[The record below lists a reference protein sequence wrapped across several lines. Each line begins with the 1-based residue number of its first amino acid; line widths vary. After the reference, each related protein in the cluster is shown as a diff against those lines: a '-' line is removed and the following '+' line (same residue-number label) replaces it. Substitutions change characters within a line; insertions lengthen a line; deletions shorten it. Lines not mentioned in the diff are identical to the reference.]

1 MEEPAPPWRFRRN
14 QPLKLRALRVSGP
27 CHKSGDVAQIVNLLY
42 RRLAIGRAWG
52 NSCRVTLAHTP
63 QNAILPIQQIDNLR
77 YELLP
82 QDMSPDL

>member
-1 MEEPAPPWRFRRN
+1 M
-14 QPLKLRALRVSGP
+14 QPQLCPG
-27 CHKSGDVAQIVNLLY
+27 VAQIVNLPY

-77 YELLP
+77 YVTVFVP
-82 QDMSPDL
+82 QYT